1 MNRASGPGA
10 GVRGT
15 QGIPT
20 AYSTLVM
27 AVLVVVGLLGCA
39 PSEVTPAPERP
50 NVLLIVTDDQPATT
64 VRHMPKLQELV
75 GERG

>member
-10 GVRGT
+10 GVGGT

-20 AYSTLVM
+20 AYPTLVI
-27 AVLVVVGLLGCA
+27 AVLAVLGLPGCA
-39 PSEVTPAPERP
+39 PSEVTRTPERP